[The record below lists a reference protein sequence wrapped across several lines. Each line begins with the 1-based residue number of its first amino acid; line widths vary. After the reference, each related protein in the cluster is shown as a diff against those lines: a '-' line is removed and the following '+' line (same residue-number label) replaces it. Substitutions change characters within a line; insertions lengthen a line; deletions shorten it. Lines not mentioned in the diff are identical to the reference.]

1 MTHSLGALHEF
12 HPNGEDFSTYVE
24 RVQIF
29 FAANDVPEAKQ
40 VPVFL
45 NAVGGNTYGVLR
57 SLLSPDNPMSK
68 SFTDIVAILNTP
80 FTLATENGS
89 GTVRHGIRGSVN
101 TIGLRGTVLARHGLK
116 RRAGTVSRSTGLQC
130 KLKRYRAEGWACV

>member
-1 MTHSLGALHEF
+1 MNLVS
-12 HPNGEDFSTYVE
+12 
-24 RVQIF
+24 
-29 FAANDVPEAKQ
+29 
-40 VPVFL
+40 
-45 NAVGGNTYGVLR
+45 AVRCGQW
-57 SLLSPDNPMSK
+57 MSV
-68 SFTDIVAILNTP
+68 TDIGETYTP

-116 RRAGTVSRSTGLQC
+116 RRAGTVPRSTGSQC

>member
-1 MTHSLGALHEF
+1 MIRERLARFARSPIIYFYTC
-12 HPNGEDFSTYVE
+12 TYE
-24 RVQIF
+24 T
-29 FAANDVPEAKQ
+29 P
-40 VPVFL
+40 
-45 NAVGGNTYGVLR
+45 GT
-57 SLLSPDNPMSK
+57 
-68 SFTDIVAILNTP
+68 NTP

-116 RRAGTVSRSTGLQC
+116 RRAGTVPRSTGSQC

>member
-1 MTHSLGALHEF
+1 MYNYTVIAHIG
-12 HPNGEDFSTYVE
+12 
-24 RVQIF
+24 
-29 FAANDVPEAKQ
+29 
-40 VPVFL
+40 VFDADMKL
-45 NAVGGNTYGVLR
+45 WILAVLYTL
-57 SLLSPDNPMSK
+57 P
-68 SFTDIVAILNTP
+68 NTP

-116 RRAGTVSRSTGLQC
+116 RRAGTVPRSTGSQC